1 MRNDMRVLVLAPTP
15 KDFALTRSAFEHQD
29 VTVVGCDGIEQLHAE
44 LERGAGALLVAEEA
58 LAQRHALVRWIE
70 NQPAW
75 SDIPVLVLARPS
87 TDSADLAAATQRLSN
102 VTILVRPIR
111 IAALVSAVHAA
122 FRARR
127 RPSQI
132 PRNLLH
138 STEQRRGGKE
148 GGRQW

>member
-87 TDSADLAAATQRLSN
+87 TDSARSEE
-102 VTILVRPIR
+102 
-111 IAALVSAVHAA
+111 
-122 FRARR
+122 RR
-127 RPSQI
+127 V
-132 PRNLLH
+132 
-138 STEQRRGGKE
+138 GKE
-148 GGRQW
+148 CVSTCRSRGSLYP